1 MMSKKKNIWEIEVI
15 ESNRYTVSFDSP
27 VTRGEAIWQYE
38 AQDDNIVSVG
48 DPEYLDLVEITKVS

>member
-1 MMSKKKNIWEIEVI
+1 MSKKKNIWEIEVI

-27 VTRGEAIWQYE
+27 VTKNKAIWQYE